1 MSCGGRIYKGDA
13 ITVSIPFNVEE
24 YSALTVAY
32 FTTGDYEV
40 VREESELVI
49 EDGYIIASFEG
60 HDLDILPDGVLRY
73 TIACVVD
80 DEDYLYSTNTPLY
93 LKTPKDY
100 DAETAEEVYEEGY
113 ESGYTV
119 GYESGSTDGYES
131 GYAEGFPDGYESGS
145 TDGYVT
151 GFSEGHSSGVTDGIA
166 EQKAKLESISI
177 DADGFYT
184 KEDGWSAV
192 TVHVTKNYGTGSIN
206 MQAIEET
213 YTKDSIRP
221 MAPDGAAVYGG
232 ALSILEGL
240 IDQYWE
246 VRVYSWDNAQHTD
259 RSEQGI
265 FKNENGVYVW
275 SQTQGG
281 PIVTPLDNFTNSW
294 TQADYSGH
302 LFIMKDGA
310 NLYLY
315 QTYGFGVMFGDPYG
329 HVIPNEE
336 MILPTEGYDAISALT
351 VNAINVY
358 NSGYTAGVADGFES
372 GYTSGYTAGQ
382 KNPTLNYLWVRFGNI
397 AHTWPST
404 AGISYIEFGDYY
416 NHQYHGMFQFTIDSI
431 EEEITADFDFE
442 ASGTCQYTDTI
453 NYVRLITSTEM
464 KDAIGRIDTVSIN
477 GIEFK
482 PNRWEGSNLGEGLSN
497 IIIYFEPED

>member
-1 MSCGGRIYKGDA
+1 MIIYERDKK
-13 ITVSIPFNVEE
+13 TLTIPTGLGNSNE
-24 YSALTVAY
+24 
-32 FTTGDYEV
+32 GDY
-40 VREESELVI
+40 R
-49 EDGYIIASFEG
+49 DGY
-60 HDLDILPDGVLRY
+60 
-73 TIACVVD
+73 
-80 DEDYLYSTNTPLY
+80 NTGFQ
-93 LKTPKDY
+93 
-100 DAETAEEVYEEGY
+100 VGY
-113 ESGYTV
+113 NSGYT
-119 GYESGSTDGYES
+119 Y
-131 GYAEGFPDGYESGS
+131 GFGI
-145 TDGYVT
+145 
-151 GFSEGHSSGVTDGIA
+151 GHSSGITEGIA

-232 ALSILEGL
+232 ALTIFEGM
-240 IDQYWE
+240 IDQYRE

-259 RSEQGI
+259 RTEQGI
-265 FKNENGVYVW
+265 FKLEDGVYVW

-281 PIVTPLDNFTNSW
+281 PIVTHLDDYTNSW
-294 TQADYSGH
+294 TQADNSGN

-329 HVIPNEE
+329 HVVPNEE

-358 NSGYTAGVADGFES
+358 DSGYTAGVADGFES

-397 AHTWPST
+397 SYTWPST
-404 AGISYIEFGDYY
+404 AGISYIELGDYY
-416 NHQYHGMFQFTIDSI
+416 NHQHHGMFQFTIDSI

-453 NYVRLITSTEM
+453 NYVRLITSAEM

-482 PNRWEGSNLGEGLSN
+482 PNRWEGTNAGVY
-497 IIIYFEPED
+497 IYFEPED